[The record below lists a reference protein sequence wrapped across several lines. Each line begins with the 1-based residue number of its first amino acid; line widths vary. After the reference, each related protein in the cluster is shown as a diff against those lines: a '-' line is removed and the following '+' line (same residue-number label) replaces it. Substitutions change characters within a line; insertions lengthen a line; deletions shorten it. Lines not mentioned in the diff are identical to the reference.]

1 MMTPTP
7 SALVTTPR
15 SCFRSVGWQMA
26 TKTISVKIKI
36 VAAFILL
43 GDLFSFFKVFS
54 FFLLVPLSSSEFQ
67 MMLIFNV
74 F

>member
-7 SALVTTPR
+7 TALVTSPR

-26 TKTISVKIKI
+26 TEIMSIKIKI
-36 VAAFILL
+36 VPAFILL
-43 GDLFSFFKVFS
+43 GKLFSVFKFFS
-54 FFLLVPLSSSEFQ
+54 FFLQVPLPVSEFQ
-67 MMLIFNV
+67 MILIFNV